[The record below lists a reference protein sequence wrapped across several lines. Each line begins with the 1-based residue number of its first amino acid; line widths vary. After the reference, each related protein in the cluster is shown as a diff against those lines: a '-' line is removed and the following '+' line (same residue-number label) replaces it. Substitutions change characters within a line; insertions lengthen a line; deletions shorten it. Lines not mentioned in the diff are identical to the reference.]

1 MVRTMAAKRMRRSV
15 GVHFEGDLRRALI
28 DAAAATLDD
37 VGVDGVSLREVARRS
52 GVSHAAPAHHFGDKA
67 GLLTAV
73 AVEGFELFVAH
84 LARVLAAVTDEPVD
98 RLLALGRAYAEFAES
113 HPGHFEVMFRPSPRA
128 STTRPTL
135 AASNA
140 AFESSADRS
149 STISSSAGGPTPTRG
164 LAVAAWALAHGI
176 SVLRTQGSLAKHYP
190 DASLDGVAAI
200 VATLI
205 GGDATHDATRGLPA
219 LNRATGHGAPPPT
232 SSSPGAGDAGGGR
245 RSARGWVRSAP

>member
-1 MVRTMAAKRMRRSV
+1 M
-15 GVHFEGDLRRALI
+15 
-28 DAAAATLDD
+28 
-37 VGVDGVSLREVARRS
+37 
-52 GVSHAAPAHHFGDKA
+52 SHAAPAHHFGDKA

-113 HPGHFEVMFRPSPRA
+113 HPGHFEVMFRPSL
-128 STTRPTL
+128 TRVEYL

-140 AFESSADRS
+140 AFEALRGQIEHYQLLGWRPDAD
-149 STISSSAGGPTPTRG
+149 TRG

-200 VATLI
+200 VATLV
-205 GGDATHDATRGLPA
+205 GGETRRDARGLPGAESGRRVTACRVDQLEA
-219 LNRATGHGAPPPT
+219 LALEMPAEGVVAL
-232 SSSPGAGDAGGGR
+232 AGGSEARRDLRGR
-245 RSARGWVRSAP
+245 RKR